1 MLEMNWFKKKEKK
14 TINPINP
21 IDFVIT
27 NLDVALR
34 SDYSSLG
41 HFVSLIFIDEKPS
54 FPRVQRTIDQL
65 KINRDIHIVDYHYT
79 YNEITKDT
87 NLHGLEITKH

>member
-1 MLEMNWFKKKEKK
+1 MLEMDWFKKKEKK
-14 TINPINP
+14 TVNP

-41 HFVSLIFIDEKPS
+41 HFVSLIFIDEKHS
-54 FPRVQRTIDQL
+54 FPRVKRTIDQL
-65 KINRDIHIVDYHYT
+65 QINRDIHIVDYQYT

-87 NLHGLEITKH
+87 NLQGLEITKH

>member
-14 TINPINP
+14 TVNP
-21 IDFVIT
+21 IDLVIT

-34 SDYSSLG
+34 SDFSPLG

-54 FPRVQRTIDQL
+54 FPRVRRTIDQL
-65 KINRDIHIVDYHYT
+65 KINRDIHVVDYHYT

-87 NLHGLEITKH
+87 NLQGLEITKH